1 MRVVNR
7 VQPKYRLKHVWARA
21 HAILD
26 CYEDEADVGE
36 DGEAVAVLGH
46 GGCGHRQPV
55 VRKEGLRLT
64 LVYRQAPGEGGVP
77 GDGAAA
83 GKKGKADGG
92 PNMPDKRDLT
102 AEDAHTILAKIP
114 PADLDLLGL
123 SAEYAKPDWMILTV
137 LPVPPPQ
144 VRPFVTTP
152 GQPTAQDDLTYKL
165 SDILKTNATV
175 AQLNLE
181 GAAGHVANDYWQL
194 LQVGS
199 EAASFEDIW
208 PPRLMAAPPTPHSTT
223 SQLTW
228 TMTLPACQP
237 PSKSRGAR
245 SRRSA
250 RA

>member
-1 MRVVNR
+1 MRIINR

-36 DGEAVAVLGH
+36 DGETIAVLGH

-64 LVYRQAPGEGGVP
+64 LVYRQTAQDAEGG
-77 GDGAAA
+77 GGGG
-83 GKKGKADGG
+83 GKKGKPQG

-102 AEDAHTILAKIP
+102 AEDAHAILAKIP
-114 PADLDLLGL
+114 PVDLDLLGL

-199 EAASFEDIW
+199 ICVAG
-208 PPRLMAAPPTPHSTT
+208 RAPAHSRSHSTT
-223 SQLTW
+223 SRLTW
-228 TMTLPACQP
+228 TMTSRACRL
-237 PSKSRGAR
+237 PSKSRAAP
-245 SRRSA
+245 SRPSA